1 MAFVQRRNK
10 RHMAKRSSR
19 IVAFF
24 LVVLLIGGIIGATTK
39 NITKG
44 INLGLDLRGGF
55 EILYEVKPAKKGDK
69 VTKDT
74 LVSTVGALEKRVNVL
89 GVSEPNIQIEGNDRI
104 RVQLAGVKDQQ
115 QARDVLST
123 QAKLTFRDV
132 NDNIL
137 MDGTDLAT
145 NGAKQTFDEQG
156 RPSVSLK
163 LKSADKFRAVTE
175 KVSSMPQPTNLM
187 VIWLD
192 FEEGKDSYKAEA
204 AKPKPK
210 YLSAA
215 TVNQVFNQAEVSI
228 VGGNF
233 TVESAKQLSE
243 LLNAGALPVDLKEIY
258 STSVGAKFGEQ
269 ALQKTIFASAIG
281 IALIF
286 LFMLVFYRLP
296 GLVAVIML
304 GLYIYITLLVFN
316 WMHAVLTLPG
326 IAALVLGVGIAVD
339 ANVITYERLKE
350 ELRIGKSMLSAYRAG
365 NQRSLSTILDA
376 NVTTLAA
383 AAVLFAYGT
392 SSVKG
397 FATSLIVS
405 IFVGFLTNVYG
416 TRFLLGLLVKSRYFD
431 KKYSY
436 FGVKPKEVIPLSKG
450 VEHAPTKFD
459 RVNFVNIGHK
469 FFWFSVVVMILGAII
484 LPIFKLN
491 LGIDFASGTRMD
503 IKTNQAITVSQVQ
516 QELHD
521 LKVDVKKED
530 IVPTGNDNK
539 GFAVR
544 TIGVLSKDDIAKV
557 KTVFHD
563 KYGTE
568 PNVST
573 VSPTIGKEIARNA
586 FIAVLIASAVIIL
599 YVSIRFRF
607 TYALSAV
614 LALLH
619 DAFFIIIVFSLL
631 HLEVDLT
638 FIAAVLTIIGYSIN
652 DSIVTFDRNRELYKQ
667 KQKIRTVSDLEEIVN
682 SSIRQ
687 TIGRSIN
694 TVMTVLLPVITLLIF
709 GSESLR
715 NFSIALFVGLIVGTY
730 SSVFVA
736 SQIWL
741 MLESRRLKKGKG
753 QKKVE
758 VNTSEPQV

>member
-1 MAFVQRRNK
+1 
-10 RHMAKRSSR
+10 MAKRSTR

-24 LVVLLIGGIIGATTK
+24 LIVLLIGGIIGATGK

-44 INLGLDLRGGF
+44 ISLGLDLRGGF

-69 VTKDT
+69 IDRDA
-74 LVSTVGALEKRVNVL
+74 LVSTVGALENRVNVL
-89 GVSEPNIQIEGNDRI
+89 GVSEPNIQIEGEDRI
-104 RVQLAGVKDQQ
+104 RVQLAGVQDQQ
-115 QARDVLST
+115 KAREILST

-132 NDNIL
+132 NDNLL
-137 MDGTDLAT
+137 MDGTDLKGG
-145 NGAKQTFDEQG
+145 GAKQTFDEQG
-156 RPSVSLK
+156 RPSVGLT
-163 LKSADKFRAVTE
+163 LKSADKFREVTE
-175 KVSSMPQPTNLM
+175 KISKMPPPTNLM

-204 AKPKPK
+204 AKPNPK

-215 TVNQVFNQAEVSI
+215 TVSQVFNQAEVSI

-233 TVESAKQLSE
+233 TVESAKQLSD
-243 LLNAGALPVDLKEIY
+243 LLNAGALPVDLKEMY

-269 ALQKTIFASAIG
+269 ALQQTIFASVIG
-281 IALIF
+281 IAIIF

-304 GLYIYITLLVFN
+304 GLYIFITLLVFN

-339 ANVITYERLKE
+339 ANIITYERLKE
-350 ELRIGKSMLSAYRAG
+350 ELRIGKSMMSAYRAG
-365 NQRSLSTILDA
+365 NHRSLATILDA
-376 NVTTLAA
+376 NVTTIAA
-383 AAVLFAYGT
+383 AGVLFVYGN

-405 IFVGFLTNVYG
+405 ILVGFITNVFG

-431 KKYSY
+431 KKISY
-436 FGVKPKEVIPLSKG
+436 FGVKQKEIIPLSKG
-450 VEHAPTKFD
+450 VEHAPTRFD
-459 RVNFVNIGHK
+459 RINFVNIGHK
-469 FFWFSVVVMILGAII
+469 FFLFSIVVVIAGAII
-484 LPIFKLN
+484 LPIFKMN

-503 IKTNQAITVSQVQ
+503 LQSKQAISVDQVQ
-516 QELHD
+516 KDLHEL
-521 LKVDVKKED
+521 KIDVKKED
-530 IVPTGNDNK
+530 IVPTGDDNK

-544 TIGVLSKDDIAKV
+544 TIGVLSKDEIAKA
-557 KTVFHD
+557 KTFFHD

-586 FIAVLIASAVIIL
+586 FIAVMIASAVIIL

-614 LALLH
+614 IALLH
-619 DAFFIIIVFSLL
+619 DAFVMIVMFSILQ
-631 HLEVDLT
+631 LEVDLT

-667 KQKIRTVSDLEEIVN
+667 KKRIRDRKDLEEIVN

-694 TVMTVLLPVITLLIF
+694 TVLTVLFPVIALLIF

-715 NFSIALFVGLIVGTY
+715 NFSLALMIGLVVGTY
-730 SSVFVA
+730 SSIFVA

-741 MLESRRLKKGKG
+741 MLENRRLKKGKG
-753 QKKVE
+753 KKKVE
-758 VNTSEPQV
+758 TGVSEPQV

>member
-1 MAFVQRRNK
+1 
-10 RHMAKRSSR
+10 MAKRSTR

-24 LVVLLIGGIIGATTK
+24 LIVLLIGGIIGATGK

-44 INLGLDLRGGF
+44 ISLGLDLRGGF

-69 VTKDT
+69 IDRDA
-74 LVSTVGALEKRVNVL
+74 LVSTVGALENRVNVL
-89 GVSEPNIQIEGNDRI
+89 GVSEPNIQIEGKDRI

-115 QARDVLST
+115 KAREILST

-132 NDNIL
+132 NDNLL
-137 MDGTDLAT
+137 MDGTDLKGG
-145 NGAKQTFDEQG
+145 GAKQTFDDQG
-156 RPSVSLK
+156 RPSVGLT
-163 LKSADKFRAVTE
+163 LKSAEKFREVTE
-175 KVSSMPQPTNLM
+175 KISKMPPPTNLM

-192 FEEGKDSYKAEA
+192 FEEGKDSYKAES
-204 AKPKPK
+204 AKPNPK
-210 YLSAA
+210 FLSAA

-233 TVESAKQLSE
+233 TVESAKQLSD
-243 LLNAGALPVDLKEIY
+243 LLNAGALPVDLKEMY
-258 STSVGAKFGEQ
+258 STSVGAKFGQQ
-269 ALQKTIFASAIG
+269 ALEQTIFASIIG
-281 IALIF
+281 IAIIF

-304 GLYIYITLLVFN
+304 GLYIFVTLLIFN

-339 ANVITYERLKE
+339 ANIITYERLKE
-350 ELRIGKSMLSAYRAG
+350 ELRIGKSMMSAYRAG
-365 NQRSLSTILDA
+365 NHRSLATILDA
-376 NVTTLAA
+376 NITTIAA
-383 AAVLFAYGT
+383 AGVLFVYGT

-405 IFVGFLTNVYG
+405 ILVGFITNVFG

-431 KKYSY
+431 KKLSY
-436 FGVKPKEVIPLSKG
+436 FGVKEKEIIPLSKG
-450 VEHAPTKFD
+450 LQHAPTRFD
-459 RVNFVNIGHK
+459 RINFVNIGHK
-469 FFWFSVVVMILGAII
+469 FFLFSIVVVIAGAII
-484 LPIFKLN
+484 LPIFKMN

-503 IKTNQAITVSQVQ
+503 LQSKQEISVDQVQ
-516 QELHD
+516 KDLHG
-521 LKVDVKKED
+521 LKIDVKKED
-530 IVPTGNDNK
+530 IVPTGDDNK

-544 TIGVLSKDDIAKV
+544 TIGVLSKDEIAKA
-557 KTVFHD
+557 KTFFYD
-563 KYGTE
+563 KYGTD

-614 LALLH
+614 IALLH
-619 DAFFIIIVFSLL
+619 DAFVMIVVFSIFQ
-631 HLEVDLT
+631 LEVDLT

-667 KQKIRTVSDLEEIVN
+667 KKRIRDLKDLEEIVN

-694 TVMTVLLPVITLLIF
+694 TVLTVLFPVIALLIF

-715 NFSIALFVGLIVGTY
+715 NFSLALMIGLVVGTY

-741 MLESRRLKKGKG
+741 MLENRRLKKGKG
-753 QKKVE
+753 KKKVE
-758 VNTSEPQV
+758 NEVSEPQV

>member
-1 MAFVQRRNK
+1 
-10 RHMAKRSSR
+10 MAKRSSR

-104 RVQLAGVKDQQ
+104 RVQLAGIKDQQ

-137 MDGTDLAT
+137 MDGADLAT

-163 LKSADKFRAVTE
+163 LKSADKFRQVTE
-175 KVSSMPQPTNLM
+175 KVLSMKPNNLM

-215 TVNQVFNQAEVSI
+215 TVSQVFNQAEVSI

-383 AAVLFAYGT
+383 AGVLFAYGT
-392 SSVKG
+392 SSVRG

-405 IFVGFLTNVYG
+405 ILVGFITNVYG

-431 KKYSY
+431 KKYAY

-459 RVNFVNIGHK
+459 RINFVSIGHK
-469 FFWFSVVVMILGAII
+469 FFWFSVVVMIAGSII

-491 LGIDFASGTRMD
+491 LGIDFESGTRMD

-516 QELHD
+516 KELHD
-521 LKVDVKKED
+521 LKVDVKQED

-544 TIGVLSKDDIAKV
+544 TIGVLSKDDISKV

-586 FIAVLIASAVIIL
+586 LIAVLIASAVIIL

-619 DAFFIIIVFSLL
+619 DAFFIIVVFSLL

-667 KQKIRTVSDLEEIVN
+667 KQKIRTLSDLEEIVN
-682 SSIRQ
+682 ASIRQ

-715 NFSIALFVGLIVGTY
+715 NFSIALLVGLIVGTY

-741 MLESRRLKKGKG
+741 MLENRRLKKGKG

-758 VNTSEPQV
+758 VKTSEPQV

>member
-1 MAFVQRRNK
+1 
-10 RHMAKRSSR
+10 MAKRSSR

-24 LVVLLIGGIIGATTK
+24 LVVLLIGGIIGTTTK

-69 VTKDT
+69 ITHDT

-104 RVQLAGVKDQQ
+104 RVQLAGVKDQK

-137 MDGTDLAT
+137 MDGSDLAT

-233 TVESAKQLSE
+233 TVESAKQLSD
-243 LLNAGALPVDLKEIY
+243 LLNAGALPVDLKEVY

-286 LFMLVFYRLP
+286 LFMIVFYRLP

-383 AAVLFAYGT
+383 AAVLFVYGT

-436 FGVKPKEVIPLSKG
+436 FGVKPKEIIPLSKG

-484 LPIFKLN
+484 LPVFKMN

-503 IKTNQAITVSQVQ
+503 IKTNQSITVSQVQ

-530 IVPTGNDNK
+530 IVPTGTDNK

-557 KTVFHD
+557 KTFYHD

-586 FIAVLIASAVIIL
+586 LIAVLIASLVIIL

>member
-1 MAFVQRRNK
+1 
-10 RHMAKRSSR
+10 MAKRSSR

-69 VTKDT
+69 VTRDT

-104 RVQLAGVKDQQ
+104 RVQLAGIKDQQ

-137 MDGTDLAT
+137 MDGTDLAS

-156 RPSVSLK
+156 RPSVGLK
-163 LKSADKFRAVTE
+163 LKSADDFRKVTE
-175 KVSSMPQPTNLM
+175 KVLSMKPNNLM

-215 TVNQVFNQAEVSI
+215 TVSQVFNQAEVSI

-286 LFMLVFYRLP
+286 LFMIGFYRLP

-383 AAVLFAYGT
+383 AGVLFAYGQ

-405 IFVGFLTNVYG
+405 ILVGFITNVYG

-431 KKYSY
+431 KKYAY
-436 FGVKPKEVIPLSKG
+436 FGVKPKEVIPLTKG

-459 RVNFVNIGHK
+459 RINFVSIGHK
-469 FFWFSVVVMILGAII
+469 FFWFSVVVMIAGSII

-491 LGIDFASGTRMD
+491 LGIDFESGTRMD

-516 QELHD
+516 KELHD
-521 LKVDVKKED
+521 LKVDVKQED
-530 IVPTGNDNK
+530 IVPTGNDSK

-544 TIGVLSKDDIAKV
+544 TIGVLSKDDISKV

-586 FIAVLIASAVIIL
+586 LIAVLIASAVIIL

-619 DAFFIIIVFSLL
+619 DAFFIIVVFSLL

-667 KQKIRTVSDLEEIVN
+667 KQKIRTLSDLEEIVN
-682 SSIRQ
+682 ASIRQ

-741 MLESRRLKKGKG
+741 MLENRRLKKGKG

-758 VNTSEPQV
+758 VKTSEPQV

>member
-1 MAFVQRRNK
+1 
-10 RHMAKRSSR
+10 MAKRSSR

-55 EILYEVKPAKKGDK
+55 EILYEVKPAKKGEK
-69 VTKDT
+69 VTRDT

-104 RVQLAGVKDQQ
+104 RVQLAGIKDQQ

-137 MDGTDLAT
+137 MDGADLAT

-163 LKSADKFRAVTE
+163 LKSADKFRQVTE
-175 KVSSMPQPTNLM
+175 KVLSMKPNNLM

-376 NVTTLAA
+376 NITTLAA
-383 AAVLFAYGT
+383 AGVLFAYGT

-405 IFVGFLTNVYG
+405 ILVGFITNVYG

-431 KKYSY
+431 KKYAY

-459 RVNFVNIGHK
+459 RVNFVSIGHK
-469 FFWFSVVVMILGAII
+469 FFWFSVVVMIAGAII

-491 LGIDFASGTRMD
+491 LGIDFESGTRMD

-516 QELHD
+516 KELHD
-521 LKVDVKKED
+521 LKVDVKQED

-586 FIAVLIASAVIIL
+586 FYAVLIASVVIIL

-607 TYALSAV
+607 TYAISAV

-619 DAFFIIIVFSLL
+619 DAFFIIVVFSLL

-667 KQKIRTVSDLEEIVN
+667 KQKIRTLSDLEEIVN
-682 SSIRQ
+682 ASIRQ

-715 NFSIALFVGLIVGTY
+715 NFSIALLVGLIVGTY

-741 MLESRRLKKGKG
+741 MLENRRLKKGKG

-758 VNTSEPQV
+758 VKTSEPQV

>member
-1 MAFVQRRNK
+1 
-10 RHMAKRSSR
+10 MAKRSSR

-24 LVVLLIGGIIGATTK
+24 LIVLLIGGIIGATTK

-104 RVQLAGVKDQQ
+104 RVQLAGIKDQQ

-137 MDGTDLAT
+137 MDGADLAT

-163 LKSADKFRAVTE
+163 LKSADKFRQVTE
-175 KVSSMPQPTNLM
+175 KVLSMKPNNLM

-215 TVNQVFNQAEVSI
+215 TVSQVFNQAEVSI

-243 LLNAGALPVDLKEIY
+243 LLNAGALPVDLKEVY

-376 NVTTLAA
+376 NITTLAA
-383 AAVLFAYGT
+383 AAVLFAYGN

-405 IFVGFLTNVYG
+405 ILVGFITNVYG

-431 KKYSY
+431 KKYAY

-450 VEHAPTKFD
+450 VEHAPTRFD
-459 RVNFVNIGHK
+459 RINFVSIGHK
-469 FFWFSVVVMILGAII
+469 FFWFSVVVMIAGAII

-503 IKTNQAITVSQVQ
+503 IKTNQAVTVSQVQ
-516 QELHD
+516 KELHD
-521 LKVDVKKED
+521 LKIDVKSED

-544 TIGVLSKDDIAKV
+544 TIGVLSKDDISKV

-586 FIAVLIASAVIIL
+586 FIAVLIASVVIIL

-619 DAFFIIIVFSLL
+619 DAFFIVVAFSLL

-667 KQKIRTVSDLEEIVN
+667 KQKIRTLSDLEEIVN
-682 SSIRQ
+682 ASIRQ

-715 NFSIALFVGLIVGTY
+715 NFSIALFVGLVVGTY

-741 MLESRRLKKGKG
+741 MLENRRLKKGKG

-758 VNTSEPQV
+758 VKTSEPQV

>member
-1 MAFVQRRNK
+1 
-10 RHMAKRSSR
+10 MAKRGTR

-24 LVVLLIGGIIGATTK
+24 LIVLLIGGIIGATGK

-44 INLGLDLRGGF
+44 ISLGLDLRGGF

-69 VTKDT
+69 IDRDV
-74 LVSTVGALEKRVNVL
+74 LVSTVGALENRVNVL
-89 GVSEPNIQIEGNDRI
+89 GVSEPNIQIEGEDRI
-104 RVQLAGVKDQQ
+104 RAQLAGVQDQQ
-115 QARDVLST
+115 KAREILST

-132 NDNIL
+132 NDNLL
-137 MDGTDLAT
+137 MDGADLKGG
-145 NGAKQTFDEQG
+145 GAKQTFDEQG
-156 RPSVSLK
+156 RPSVGLT
-163 LKSADKFRAVTE
+163 LKSADKFREVTE
-175 KVSSMPQPTNLM
+175 KISKMPPPTNLM

-204 AKPKPK
+204 AKPNPK
-210 YLSAA
+210 FLSAA

-233 TVESAKQLSE
+233 TVESAKQLSS
-243 LLNAGALPVDLKEIY
+243 LLNAGALPVDLKEMY

-269 ALQKTIFASAIG
+269 ALQETIFASAIG

-304 GLYIYITLLVFN
+304 GLYIFVTLLVFN

-339 ANVITYERLKE
+339 ANIITYERLKE
-350 ELRIGKSMLSAYRAG
+350 ELRIGKSMMSAYRAG
-365 NQRSLSTILDA
+365 NHRSLATILDA
-376 NVTTLAA
+376 NITTIAA
-383 AAVLFAYGT
+383 AGVLFVYGN

-405 IFVGFLTNVYG
+405 ILVGFITNVFG

-431 KKYSY
+431 KKMSY
-436 FGVKPKEVIPLSKG
+436 FGVKQREIIPLSKG
-450 VEHAPTKFD
+450 VEHAPTRFD
-459 RVNFVNIGHK
+459 RINFVNIGHK
-469 FFWFSVVVMILGAII
+469 FFLFSVVVVIAGAII
-484 LPIFKLN
+484 LPIFKMN

-503 IKTNQAITVSQVQ
+503 LQSKQAISVDQVQ
-516 QELHD
+516 KDLHEL
-521 LKVDVKKED
+521 KIDVKKED
-530 IVPTGNDNK
+530 IVPTGDDNK

-544 TIGVLSKDDIAKV
+544 TIGVLSKDEIAKA
-557 KTVFHD
+557 KTFFHD
-563 KYGTE
+563 KYGTD

-619 DAFFIIIVFSLL
+619 DAFVMIVVFSVFR
-631 HLEVDLT
+631 LEVDLT

-667 KQKIRTVSDLEEIVN
+667 KKRIRDLKDLEEIVN

-694 TVMTVLLPVITLLIF
+694 TVLTVLFPVIALLIF

-715 NFSIALFVGLIVGTY
+715 NFSLALMVGLVVGTY

-741 MLESRRLKKGKG
+741 MLENRRLKKGKG
-753 QKKVE
+753 KKKVE
-758 VNTSEPQV
+758 TEVSEPQV

>member
-1 MAFVQRRNK
+1 
-10 RHMAKRSSR
+10 MAKRSTR

-24 LVVLLIGGIIGATTK
+24 LIVLLIGGIIGATGK

-44 INLGLDLRGGF
+44 ISLGLDLRGGF

-69 VTKDT
+69 IDREA
-74 LVSTVGALEKRVNVL
+74 LVSTVGALENRVNVL
-89 GVSEPNIQIEGNDRI
+89 GVSEPNIQIEGEDRI
-104 RVQLAGVKDQQ
+104 RVQLAGVQDQQ
-115 QARDVLST
+115 KAREILST

-132 NDNIL
+132 NDNLL
-137 MDGTDLAT
+137 MDGTDLKGG
-145 NGAKQTFDEQG
+145 GAKQTFDDQG
-156 RPSVSLK
+156 RPSVGLT
-163 LKSADKFRAVTE
+163 LKSAEKFREVTE
-175 KVSSMPQPTNLM
+175 KISKMPPPTNLM

-204 AKPKPK
+204 AKPNPK
-210 YLSAA
+210 FLSAA

-233 TVESAKQLSE
+233 TVESAKQLSD
-243 LLNAGALPVDLKEIY
+243 LLNAGALPVDLKEMY

-269 ALQKTIFASAIG
+269 ALQQTIFASVIG
-281 IALIF
+281 IAIIF

-304 GLYIYITLLVFN
+304 GLYIFITLLVFN

-339 ANVITYERLKE
+339 ANIITYERLKE
-350 ELRIGKSMLSAYRAG
+350 ELRIGKSMMSAYRAG
-365 NQRSLSTILDA
+365 NHRSLATILDA
-376 NVTTLAA
+376 NITTIAA
-383 AAVLFAYGT
+383 AGVLFVYGN

-405 IFVGFLTNVYG
+405 ILVGFITNVFG

-431 KKYSY
+431 KKISY
-436 FGVKPKEVIPLSKG
+436 FGVKQKEIIPLSKG
-450 VEHAPTKFD
+450 VEHAPTRFD
-459 RVNFVNIGHK
+459 RINFVNIGHK
-469 FFWFSVVVMILGAII
+469 FFLFSIVVVIAGAII
-484 LPIFKLN
+484 LPIFKMN

-503 IKTNQAITVSQVQ
+503 LQSKQAISVEQVQ
-516 QELHD
+516 KDLHEL
-521 LKVDVKKED
+521 KINVKKED
-530 IVPTGNDNK
+530 IVPTGDDKK

-544 TIGVLSKDDIAKV
+544 TIGVLSKDEIAKA
-557 KTVFHD
+557 KTFFHD
-563 KYGTE
+563 KYGTD
-568 PNVST
+568 PNIST

-586 FIAVLIASAVIIL
+586 FIAVMIASAVIIL

-614 LALLH
+614 IALLH
-619 DAFFIIIVFSLL
+619 DAFVMIVVFSIFQ
-631 HLEVDLT
+631 LEVDLT

-667 KQKIRTVSDLEEIVN
+667 KKRIRDLKDLEEIVN

-694 TVMTVLLPVITLLIF
+694 TVLTVLFPVIALLIF

-715 NFSIALFVGLIVGTY
+715 NFSIALTVGLVVGTY
-730 SSVFVA
+730 SSIFVA

-741 MLESRRLKKGKG
+741 MLENRRLKKGKG
-753 QKKVE
+753 KKKVE
-758 VNTSEPQV
+758 NEVSEPQV

>member
-1 MAFVQRRNK
+1 
-10 RHMAKRSSR
+10 MAKRSSR

-137 MDGTDLAT
+137 MDGSDLAT
-145 NGAKQTFDEQG
+145 DGAKQTFDEQG

-163 LKSADKFRAVTE
+163 LKSADKFRAVTQ

-215 TVNQVFNQAEVSI
+215 TVSQVFNQAEVSI

-383 AAVLFAYGT
+383 AVVLFAYGN

-405 IFVGFLTNVYG
+405 IFVGFITNVYG

-436 FGVKPKEVIPLSKG
+436 FGVKPKEIIPLSKG

-557 KTVFHD
+557 KTFYHD
-563 KYGTE
+563 KYGAE

-586 FIAVLIASAVIIL
+586 LIAVLIASLVIIL

>member
-1 MAFVQRRNK
+1 
-10 RHMAKRSSR
+10 MAKRSTR

-24 LVVLLIGGIIGATTK
+24 LIVLLIGGIIGATGK

-44 INLGLDLRGGF
+44 ISLGLDLRGGF

-69 VTKDT
+69 IDRDA
-74 LVSTVGALEKRVNVL
+74 LVSTVGALENRVNVL
-89 GVSEPNIQIEGNDRI
+89 GVSEPNIQIEGEDRI

-115 QARDVLST
+115 KAREILST

-132 NDNIL
+132 NDNLL
-137 MDGTDLAT
+137 MDGTDLKGG
-145 NGAKQTFDEQG
+145 GAKQTFDDQG
-156 RPSVSLK
+156 RPSVGLT
-163 LKSADKFRAVTE
+163 LKSAEKFREVTE
-175 KVSSMPQPTNLM
+175 KISKMPPPTNLM

-192 FEEGKDSYKAEA
+192 FEEGKDSYKAES
-204 AKPKPK
+204 AKPNPK
-210 YLSAA
+210 FLSAA

-233 TVESAKQLSE
+233 TVESAKQLSD
-243 LLNAGALPVDLKEIY
+243 LLNAGALPVDLKEMY
-258 STSVGAKFGEQ
+258 STSVGAKFGQQ
-269 ALQKTIFASAIG
+269 ALEQTIFASVIG
-281 IALIF
+281 IAIIF

-304 GLYIYITLLVFN
+304 GLYIFVTLLVFN

-339 ANVITYERLKE
+339 ANIITYERLKE
-350 ELRIGKSMLSAYRAG
+350 ELRIGKSMMSAYRAG
-365 NQRSLSTILDA
+365 NHRSLATILDA
-376 NVTTLAA
+376 NITTIAA
-383 AAVLFAYGT
+383 AGVLFVYGN

-405 IFVGFLTNVYG
+405 ILVGFITNVFG

-431 KKYSY
+431 KKMSY
-436 FGVKPKEVIPLSKG
+436 FGVKQKEILPLSKG
-450 VEHAPTKFD
+450 VEHAPTRFD
-459 RVNFVNIGHK
+459 RINFVNIGHK
-469 FFWFSVVVMILGAII
+469 FFLFSIVVVIAGAII

-491 LGIDFASGTRMD
+491 LGIDFESGTRID
-503 IKTNQAITVSQVQ
+503 LQSKQAISVSQVHKDL
-516 QELHD
+516 QEL
-521 LKVDVKKED
+521 KIDVKEED
-530 IVPTGNDNK
+530 IVPTGDDNK

-544 TIGVLSKDDIAKV
+544 TLGVLSKDEISKAK
-557 KTVFHD
+557 TFFHD
-563 KYGTE
+563 KYGTD
-568 PNVST
+568 PNIST

-586 FIAVLIASAVIIL
+586 FIAVMIASAVIVL

-614 LALLH
+614 IALLH
-619 DAFFIIIVFSLL
+619 DAFVMIVVFSIFQ
-631 HLEVDLT
+631 LEVDLT

-667 KQKIRTVSDLEEIVN
+667 KKRIRDLKDLEEIVN

-694 TVMTVLLPVITLLIF
+694 TVLTVLFPVIALLIF

-715 NFSIALFVGLIVGTY
+715 NFSIALTVGLVVGTY
-730 SSVFVA
+730 SSIFVA

-741 MLESRRLKKGKG
+741 MLENRRLKKGKG
-753 QKKVE
+753 TKKVE
-758 VNTSEPQV
+758 NEVSEPQV

>member
-1 MAFVQRRNK
+1 
-10 RHMAKRSSR
+10 MAKRSSR

-24 LVVLLIGGIIGATTK
+24 LVVLLIGGIIGTTTK

-69 VTKDT
+69 VTRDT

-137 MDGTDLAT
+137 MDGADLAT

-156 RPSVSLK
+156 RPSVGLK
-163 LKSADKFRAVTE
+163 LKSADKFRQVTE
-175 KVSSMPQPTNLM
+175 KVLSMKPNNLM

-215 TVNQVFNQAEVSI
+215 TVSQVFNQAEVSI

-296 GLVAVIML
+296 GLVAIIML

-376 NVTTLAA
+376 NITTLAA
-383 AAVLFAYGT
+383 AGVLFAYGT
-392 SSVKG
+392 SSVRG

-405 IFVGFLTNVYG
+405 IFVGFITNVYG

-431 KKYSY
+431 KKYAY

-450 VEHAPTKFD
+450 VEHAPTRFD
-459 RVNFVNIGHK
+459 RINFVSIGHK
-469 FFWFSVVVMILGAII
+469 FFWFSVVVMIAGSII

-491 LGIDFASGTRMD
+491 LGIDFESGTRMD

-516 QELHD
+516 KELHD
-521 LKVDVKKED
+521 LKVDVKQED

-544 TIGVLSKDDIAKV
+544 TIGVLSKDDISKV

-586 FIAVLIASAVIIL
+586 LIAVLIASVVIIL

-619 DAFFIIIVFSLL
+619 DAFFIIVAFSLL

-667 KQKIRTVSDLEEIVN
+667 KQKIRTLSDLEEIVN
-682 SSIRQ
+682 ASIRQ

-741 MLESRRLKKGKG
+741 MLENRRLKKGKG

-758 VNTSEPQV
+758 VKTSEPQV

>member
-1 MAFVQRRNK
+1 
-10 RHMAKRSSR
+10 MAKRSTR

-24 LVVLLIGGIIGATTK
+24 LIVLLIGGIIGATGK

-44 INLGLDLRGGF
+44 ISLGLDLRGGF

-69 VTKDT
+69 IDRDA
-74 LVSTVGALEKRVNVL
+74 LVSTVGALENRVNVL
-89 GVSEPNIQIEGNDRI
+89 GVSEPNIQIEGEDRI

-115 QARDVLST
+115 KAREILST

-132 NDNIL
+132 NDNLL
-137 MDGTDLAT
+137 MDGTDLKGG
-145 NGAKQTFDEQG
+145 GAKQTFDDQG
-156 RPSVSLK
+156 RPSVGLT
-163 LKSADKFRAVTE
+163 LKSAEKFREVTE
-175 KVSSMPQPTNLM
+175 KISKMPPPTNLM

-192 FEEGKDSYKAEA
+192 FEEGKDSYKAES
-204 AKPKPK
+204 AKPNPK
-210 YLSAA
+210 FLSAA

-233 TVESAKQLSE
+233 TVESAKQLSD
-243 LLNAGALPVDLKEIY
+243 LLNAGALPVDLKEMY
-258 STSVGAKFGEQ
+258 STSVGAKFGQQ
-269 ALQKTIFASAIG
+269 ALEQTIFASVIG
-281 IALIF
+281 IAIIF

-304 GLYIYITLLVFN
+304 GLYIFVTLLVFN

-339 ANVITYERLKE
+339 ANIITYERLKE
-350 ELRIGKSMLSAYRAG
+350 ELRIGKSMMSAYRAG
-365 NQRSLSTILDA
+365 NHRSLATILDA
-376 NVTTLAA
+376 NITTIAA
-383 AAVLFAYGT
+383 AGVLFVYGN

-405 IFVGFLTNVYG
+405 ILVGFITNVFG

-431 KKYSY
+431 KKMSY
-436 FGVKPKEVIPLSKG
+436 FGVKQKEILPLSKG
-450 VEHAPTKFD
+450 VEHAPTRFD
-459 RVNFVNIGHK
+459 RINFVNIGHK
-469 FFWFSVVVMILGAII
+469 FFLFSIVVVIAGAII

-491 LGIDFASGTRMD
+491 LGIDFESGTRID
-503 IKTNQAITVSQVQ
+503 LQSKQAISVSQVHKDL
-516 QELHD
+516 QEL
-521 LKVDVKKED
+521 KIDVKEED
-530 IVPTGNDNK
+530 IVPTGDDNK

-544 TIGVLSKDDIAKV
+544 TLGVLSKDEISKAK
-557 KTVFHD
+557 TFFHD
-563 KYGTE
+563 KYGTD
-568 PNVST
+568 PNIST

-586 FIAVLIASAVIIL
+586 FIAVMIASAVIVL

-614 LALLH
+614 IALLH
-619 DAFFIIIVFSLL
+619 DAFVMIVVFSIFQ
-631 HLEVDLT
+631 LEVDLT

-667 KQKIRTVSDLEEIVN
+667 KKRIRDLKDLEEIVN

-694 TVMTVLLPVITLLIF
+694 TVLTVLFPVIALLIF

-715 NFSIALFVGLIVGTY
+715 NFSLALMVGLVVGTY
-730 SSVFVA
+730 SSIFVA

-741 MLESRRLKKGKG
+741 MLENRRLKKGKG
-753 QKKVE
+753 TKRENTE
-758 VNTSEPQV
+758 VSEPQV

>member
-1 MAFVQRRNK
+1 
-10 RHMAKRSSR
+10 MAKRSSR

-69 VTKDT
+69 VTRDT
-74 LVSTVGALEKRVNVL
+74 LLSTVGALEKRVNVL

-104 RVQLAGVKDQQ
+104 RVQLAGIKDQQ

-137 MDGTDLAT
+137 MDGADLAT

-163 LKSADKFRAVTE
+163 LKSADKFRQVTE
-175 KVSSMPQPTNLM
+175 KVLSMKPNNLM

-215 TVNQVFNQAEVSI
+215 TVSQVFNQAEVSI

-243 LLNAGALPVDLKEIY
+243 LLNAGALPVDLKEVY

-365 NQRSLSTILDA
+365 NRRSLSTILDA

-383 AAVLFAYGT
+383 AGVLFAYGN

-405 IFVGFLTNVYG
+405 ILVGFITNVYG
-416 TRFLLGLLVKSRYFD
+416 TRLLLSLLVKSRYFD
-431 KKYSY
+431 KKYAY

-450 VEHAPTKFD
+450 VEHAPTRFD
-459 RVNFVNIGHK
+459 RINFVSIGHK
-469 FFWFSVVVMILGAII
+469 FFWFSVAVMIAGSII

-503 IKTNQAITVSQVQ
+503 IKTNQAVTVSQVQ
-516 QELHD
+516 KELHD
-521 LKVDVKKED
+521 LKIDVKPED

-544 TIGVLSKDDIAKV
+544 TIGVLSKDDISKV

-619 DAFFIIIVFSLL
+619 DAFFIIVAFSLL

-667 KQKIRTVSDLEEIVN
+667 KQKIRTLSDLEEIVN
-682 SSIRQ
+682 ASIRQ

-741 MLESRRLKKGKG
+741 MLENRRLKKGKG

-758 VNTSEPQV
+758 VKTSEPQV

>member
-1 MAFVQRRNK
+1 
-10 RHMAKRSSR
+10 MAKRSTR

-24 LVVLLIGGIIGATTK
+24 LIVLLIGGIIGATGK

-44 INLGLDLRGGF
+44 ISLGLDLRGGF

-69 VTKDT
+69 IDQAA
-74 LVSTVGALEKRVNVL
+74 LVSTVGALENRVNVL
-89 GVSEPNIQIEGNDRI
+89 GVSEPNIQIEGKDRI

-115 QARDVLST
+115 KAREILST

-132 NDNIL
+132 DDNLL
-137 MDGTDLAT
+137 MDGTDLKGG
-145 NGAKQTFDEQG
+145 GAKQTFDEQG
-156 RPSVSLK
+156 RPSVGLT
-163 LKSADKFRAVTE
+163 LKSADKFREVTE
-175 KVSSMPQPTNLM
+175 KVSKMPPPTNLM

-204 AKPKPK
+204 AKPNPK
-210 YLSAA
+210 FLSAA
-215 TVNQVFNQAEVSI
+215 TVNQVFNQKEVSI

-233 TVESAKQLSE
+233 TVESAKQLSD
-243 LLNAGALPVDLKEIY
+243 LLNAGALPVDLKEMY

-269 ALQKTIFASAIG
+269 ALQQTIFASVIG
-281 IALIF
+281 IAIIF

-304 GLYIYITLLVFN
+304 GLYIFVTLLVFN

-339 ANVITYERLKE
+339 ANIITYERLKE
-350 ELRIGKSMLSAYRAG
+350 ELRIGKSMMSAYRAG
-365 NQRSLSTILDA
+365 NHRSLATILDA
-376 NVTTLAA
+376 NITTIAA
-383 AAVLFAYGT
+383 AGVLFVYGT

-405 IFVGFLTNVYG
+405 ILVGFITNVFG

-431 KKYSY
+431 KKLSY
-436 FGVKPKEVIPLSKG
+436 FGVKEKEIIPLSKG

-459 RVNFVNIGHK
+459 RINFVNIGHK
-469 FFWFSVVVMILGAII
+469 FFLFSIVVVIAGAII

-491 LGIDFASGTRMD
+491 LGIDFESGTRMD
-503 IKTNQAITVSQVQ
+503 LQSKQAISVEQVQ
-516 QELHD
+516 KDLHELNI
-521 LKVDVKKED
+521 DVKKED
-530 IVPTGNDNK
+530 IVPTGDDNK

-544 TIGVLSKDDIAKV
+544 TIGVLSKDEIAKA
-557 KTVFHD
+557 KTFFHD
-563 KYGTE
+563 KYGTD

-573 VSPTIGKEIARNA
+573 VSPTIGKEIAQNA
-586 FIAVLIASAVIIL
+586 FIAVMIASAVIIL

-614 LALLH
+614 IALLH
-619 DAFFIIIVFSLL
+619 DAFVMIVVFSIFQ
-631 HLEVDLT
+631 LEVDLT

-667 KQKIRTVSDLEEIVN
+667 KKRIRDLKDLEEIVN
-682 SSIRQ
+682 ASIRQ

-694 TVMTVLLPVITLLIF
+694 TVLTVLFPVIALLIF

-715 NFSIALFVGLIVGTY
+715 NFSIALTVGLVVGTY
-730 SSVFVA
+730 SSIFVA

-741 MLESRRLKKGKG
+741 MLENRRLKKGKG
-753 QKKVE
+753 KKKVE
-758 VNTSEPQV
+758 NEVTEPQV